1 MDTSSGAVTFSIL
14 IKKTEEYGY
23 VAHCLELDLVATAD
37 TPEAVKADIFD
48 VIVAQV
54 RYAFANDNLE
64 YLYHPAP
71 AEVWKEFYECRD
83 QQIERHPV
91 SKNEEDEKLEK
102 FVPPWIIAN
111 TCHSMET
118 CHV

>member
-1 MDTSSGAVTFSIL
+1 MVKKIGGREQEDDDYHFCRWLFFSDYVL

-23 VAHCLELDLVATAD
+23 VAHCLELDLVATED
-37 TPEAVKADIFD
+37 THEAVEAGIFD
-48 VIVAQV
+48 VIVARV

-83 QQIERHPV
+83 Q
-91 SKNEEDEKLEK
+91 
-102 FVPPWIIAN
+102 VPCPDIRPP
-111 TCHSMET
+111 CSGEPSRSYSL
-118 CHV
+118 